1 MTHSLAVDG
10 FVIWRLCERVFHPHL
25 ERHGEDMLSATIPVL
40 YQKVGTY
47 NLNYRDRAGN
57 KRPVRFSS
65 YVWKRIDGLAIDFL
79 RHESRM
85 RGRLK
90 EDCLADNDD

>member
-1 MTHSLAVDG
+1 MRWIGQKCTLFRTLTENGNSD
-10 FVIWRLCERVFHPHL
+10 VIICRME
-25 ERHGEDMLSATIPVL
+25 
-40 YQKVGTY
+40 KVGTY

-85 RGRLK
+85 GGRLK
-90 EDCLADNDD
+90 EDYLADNDD